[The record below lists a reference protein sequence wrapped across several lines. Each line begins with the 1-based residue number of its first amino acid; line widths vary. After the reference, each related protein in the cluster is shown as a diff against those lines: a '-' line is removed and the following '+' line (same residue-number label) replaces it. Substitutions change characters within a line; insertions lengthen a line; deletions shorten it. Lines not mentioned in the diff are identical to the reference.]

1 LAEESQNSK
10 KAIKHLRR
18 GLSIYR
24 TGRSPFW
31 HARIYDAVKKSYVV
45 RSTKETNRIEAAEVA
60 EEIVETYKKKQNS
73 AHAVTKERSF
83 EHYARLL
90 SDMTKQTAR
99 SSRKKY
105 AFSDQAKI
113 LFRETDGLISY
124 FGKYDVGKITPGMVR
139 DYLLFLDQRR
149 DNPLAMSTKSKQC
162 GVLRQVLMIALED
175 GVIDIIP
182 SMPKIRTVD
191 KPRISFT
198 DAEYSLLLDYARKIA
213 DTNATLV
220 RGVPVTREHYNVIV
234 FAVHSFLRPTET
246 ELFGIRYCDIEVM
259 DSDPSH
265 LLMTLTGKTGY
276 RKSATLKAAVD
287 IFEKQREMHVEAKP
301 TDYVFM
307 PEYENRTTAVNT
319 YRRIFNHFLQEAG
332 LKKDKDDNDRSPY
345 SLRHYAL
352 QTRLVKSEGK
362 VNIYW
367 LAENAGTSVDQLE
380 RFYLKNLAPSSAKV
394 RNIQSF
400 GES

>member
-1 LAEESQNSK
+1 MVEESQNTK
-10 KAIKHLRR
+10 KTIKHLRR
-18 GLSIYR
+18 GLSIYK

-31 HARIYDAVKKSYVV
+31 HVRIYDVVKKKYVV

-73 AHAVTKERSF
+73 AHAVSKDRSF
-83 EHYARLL
+83 EHYAKLL
-90 SDMTKQTAR
+90 SEMTKQKAKSTR
-99 SSRKKY
+99 NKY

-113 LFRETDGLISY
+113 LFREKDGLVSY
-124 FGKYDVGKITPGMVR
+124 FGKYDVGKITPGNVR
-139 DYLLFLDQRR
+139 DYLLFLDKRR
-149 DNPLAMSTKSKQC
+149 EKPLAMSTKSKQC
-162 GVLRQVLMIALED
+162 GVIRQVLMLALED

-182 SMPKIRTVD
+182 PMPKQRTVD
-191 KPRISFT
+191 KPRVSFT
-198 DAEYSLLLDYARKIA
+198 DAEYALLLEAARTIA
-213 DTNATLV
+213 DAGETSV

-259 DSDPSH
+259 DAEPRH

-276 RKSATLKAAVD
+276 RKSATMKAAVD
-287 IFEKQREMHVEAKP
+287 IFEKQREMHVNAKP

-307 PEYENRTTAVNT
+307 PEYTNRTTATNT
-319 YRRIFNHFLQEAG
+319 YRRIFNYFLQETG
-332 LKKDKDDNDRSPY
+332 LKKDKDGNDRSPY

-352 QTRLVKSEGK
+352 QTRLVKSDGK

-400 GES
+400 GDD

>member
-1 LAEESQNSK
+1 LTEESLNSK
-10 KAIKHLRR
+10 KLIKHLRR
-18 GLSIYR
+18 GLSIYK

-31 HARIYDAVKKSYVV
+31 HARIYDAVKKKYVV
-45 RSTKETNRIEAAEVA
+45 RSTKETKRIEAADVA
-60 EEIVETYKKKQNS
+60 EEILETFKSKQNS
-73 AHAVTKERSF
+73 AHAVSRDRSF
-83 EHYARLL
+83 EHYGKLL
-90 SDMTKQTAR
+90 AEITLQKSKSTR
-99 SSRKKY
+99 NKY
-105 AFSDQAKI
+105 ASKDQAKI

-124 FGKYDVGKITPGMVR
+124 FGKYDVGKITSGMVR
-139 DYLLFLDQRR
+139 DYLLFLDKRR
-149 DNPLAMSTKSKQC
+149 DQPLAMSTKSKQC
-162 GVLRQVLMIALED
+162 GVIRQVLMLALED

-182 SMPKIRTVD
+182 PMPKQRTVD
-191 KPRISFT
+191 KPRVSFS
-198 DAEYSLLLDYARKIA
+198 DAEYGLLLEKARQIA
-213 DTNATLV
+213 DDGETSV

-259 DSDPSH
+259 DEEPRH

-276 RKSATLKAAVD
+276 RKSATMQAAAD
-287 IFEKQREMHVEAKP
+287 IFEKQREMHVAAKP

-307 PEYENRTTAVNT
+307 PEYANRTTAVNT
-319 YRRIFNHFLQEAG
+319 YRRIFNHFLQETG
-332 LKKDKDDNDRSPY
+332 LKKDKDGNDRSPY

-352 QTRLVKSEGK
+352 QTRLVKSDGK

-380 RFYLKNLAPSSAKV
+380 RFYLKNLAPSAAKV

-400 GES
+400 GDG